1 MTNNYDTN
9 NINVNNGP
17 ISVSHNTSTRPDRK
31 IMQLCCRLEPVPV
44 VVVDEIQHRCSVK
57 QIVKTLGLVTI
68 GLPSYS
74 LTPSILYCDGQR
86 EKNNKR
92 SRRATV
98 VNMVKVKALEALFG

>member
-1 MTNNYDTN
+1 MINNYDTN

-44 VVVDEIQHRCSVK
+44 VVVLYEIQHRCSVK

-92 SRRATV
+92 SRRTTV
-98 VNMVKVKALEALFG
+98 VKVKALEALFG